1 MSSFE
6 LFLDNFGL
14 VIIWILLAVSCFLCL
29 LKFLPY
35 RPLNIDNID
44 NIHQDGRSET
54 ISELEQERITI
65 EIEMQIIEREIQRTR
80 FLKQYLK
87 NMENQSRLNSDDI
100 VVIIPD
106 N

>member
-35 RPLNIDNID
+35 RPRIDNL
-44 NIHQDGRSET
+44 HQDSQSET

-87 NMENQSRLNSDDI
+87 NMENQNRLNSD
-100 VVIIPD
+100 VVVVVPD

>member
-35 RPLNIDNID
+35 RPRID
-44 NIHQDGRSET
+44 NIHQDSQSET

-87 NMENQSRLNSDDI
+87 NMENQNRLNSD
-100 VVIIPD
+100 VVVVVPD